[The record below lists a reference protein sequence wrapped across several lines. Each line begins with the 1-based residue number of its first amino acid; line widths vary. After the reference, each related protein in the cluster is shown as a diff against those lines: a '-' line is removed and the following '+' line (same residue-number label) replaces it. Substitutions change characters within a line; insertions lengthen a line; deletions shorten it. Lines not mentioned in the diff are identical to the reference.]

1 MKDALYI
8 HDQTALVNFSA
19 FYPQTTDEILSH
31 ESFKHFLDSYLT
43 RLEQS
48 DPERHAWLCQGLSQA
63 KAIPHMIRFLK
74 LLMVL
79 DLNEIEHPLLNAKT
93 RLIETIEDAYN
104 VWRNLQRCSIIK
116 VSSSN
121 SGQVV
126 NFIDADTR
134 FNSLVLSLYRGI
146 QEKVQGTKNRVYR
159 QLQAGTNASMV
170 LRDIKWSQPEGYEY
184 LKGIPFVD
192 QMLLRTPLLLHPKG
206 TKRYGS
212 FQPVSVNPILN
223 ISLDKESYFCY
234 PAKVGELLI
243 FVYVNHDF
251 AFSGISNAN
260 LFELATKEEVQHRKP
275 DGIVLFGLNDG
286 SEDTVYH
293 YDEAEDW
300 WTAKVSYSPKIE
312 YFGYMKKMILTLHNV
327 IMMKKGWLPIHG
339 SMINIHFKNQAPIGV
354 VFMGDSGAGKSETIE
369 AMQLLGHPD
378 LVGMDVIFDDMG
390 SFHLEEG
397 KLVAQ
402 GTEIGAF
409 IRLDDLDKGSPYK
422 TMDRSIFMNPESVN
436 ARVVI
441 PVSSY
446 AEISSSHPVHYFFY
460 ANNYVNKTGLTIVSQ
475 AKEIKQTFIE
485 GKRMAM
491 ATTHETG
498 LSTTYFANPFGPM
511 QDPKTCDPLI
521 DFYFEALDKTGV
533 KTGEI
538 YTGLGVKESVDDH
551 LAITAKALL
560 ETLHPTK

>member
-8 HDQTALVNFSA
+8 HDQTAVINFSA
-19 FYPQTTDEILSH
+19 FFPQTTDEMLSH
-31 ESFKHFLDSYLT
+31 DSFKLFLDTYLN
-43 RLEQS
+43 RLQVT
-48 DPERHAWLCQGLSQA
+48 DVDTYHWLLQGQTQA
-63 KAIPHMIRFLK
+63 KALPSLVRFLK
-74 LLMVL
+74 LVMVL
-79 DLNEIEHPLLNAKT
+79 DLEEIEHPLLNEKA
-93 RLIETIEDAYN
+93 RFAAVVEDAYN
-104 VWRNLQRCSIIK
+104 VWRNLQRCSFIK
-116 VSSSN
+116 VSSSM
-121 SGQVV
+121 SGQVA

-134 FNSLVLSLYRGI
+134 YNSLVLALYRGI
-146 QEKVQGTKNRVYR
+146 QERLQGTKNRVYR

-170 LRDIKWSQPEGYEY
+170 LRDIKWAQPEGYEF
-184 LKGIPFVD
+184 LRGILFVD

-212 FQPVSVNPILN
+212 FQPSDKNPLFG
-223 ISLDKESYFCY
+223 ISLDKEQYFCY
-234 PAKVGELLI
+234 PAKVGELLVL
-243 FVYVNHDF
+243 VYVHFDF

-260 LFELATKEEVQHRKP
+260 LFELATKEEVLHRKP
-275 DGIVLFGLNDG
+275 DGIMLFGFADG
-286 SEDTVYH
+286 TDETIYH
-293 YDEAEDW
+293 YDAKNDF

-312 YFGYMKKMILTLHNV
+312 YFGYMKKMMLTLHNV

-378 LVGMDVIFDDMG
+378 LLGMDVIFDDMG
-390 SFHLEEG
+390 SFHIENG

-446 AEISSSHPVHYFFY
+446 EQISTSHPVHYFFY
-460 ANNYVNKTGLTIVSQ
+460 ANNYVNETGLKIVDK
-475 AKEIKQTFIE
+475 AADIKQVFIE

-511 QDPKTCDPLI
+511 QDQKTCDPLI
-521 DFYFEALDKTGV
+521 DHYFEALDTTGV
-533 KTGEI
+533 KTGEV
-538 YTGLGVKESVDDH
+538 YTGLGVAEAAEDH
-551 LAITAKALL
+551 LSITAKALL
-560 ETLHPTK
+560 EKLHPTT

>member
-8 HDQTALVNFSA
+8 HDQLALINFSN
-19 FYPQTTDEILSH
+19 FFPQTADEMLSH
-31 ESFKHFLDSYLT
+31 DSFKYFLDMYLT
-43 RLEQS
+43 RLLAH
-48 DPERHAWLCQGLSQA
+48 DPESHAWLCQGESQA
-63 KAIPHMIRFLK
+63 KALPKLIRFLK

-79 DLNEIEHPLLNAKT
+79 DLSEIDHPLLQDKAKLT
-93 RLIETIEDAYN
+93 AMIEDAYN
-104 VWRNLQRCSIIK
+104 VWRNLQRCSFIK
-116 VSSSN
+116 VSSSM
-121 SGQVV
+121 SGQVS
-126 NFIDADTR
+126 NFMDADTR
-134 FNSLVLSLYRGI
+134 YNSLVLALYRGI
-146 QEKVQGTKNRVYR
+146 QEKVQGHKNRVYR

-170 LRDIKWSQPEGYEY
+170 LRDIKWPLIEGYES

-192 QMLLRTPLLLHPKG
+192 AMLLRTPLLLHPKG

-212 FQPVSVNPILN
+212 FQPTDKNPFKGLE
-223 ISLDKESYFCY
+223 LDREQWFCY

-243 FVYVNHDF
+243 FVYVHNDF

-260 LFELATKEEVQHRKP
+260 LFEMADKDEVLHRKP
-275 DGIVLFGLNDG
+275 DGLMLFGLRDNT
-286 SEDTVYH
+286 EETIYH
-293 YDEAEDW
+293 YDVSQDV
-300 WTAKVSYSPKIE
+300 WTAKVSYSPRIE
-312 YFGYMKKMILTLHNV
+312 YFGYMKKMVLTLHNA

-339 SMINIHFKNQAPIGV
+339 SMINIHFKHQAPIGV

-369 AMQLLGHPD
+369 AMQMLGHED

-390 SFHLEEG
+390 SFHLENG
-397 KLVAQ
+397 QLVAQ

-446 AEISSSHPVHYFFY
+446 AQITQNHPVHYFFY
-460 ANNYVNKTGLTIVSQ
+460 ANNYVAETGLKIVEK
-475 AKEIKQTFIE
+475 AKDIQQVFVE

-511 QDPKTCDPLI
+511 QDQKLCDPLI
-521 DFYFEALDKTGV
+521 DLYFKALDDSNV

-538 YTGLGVKESVDDH
+538 YTGLGVKDAAEDH
-551 LAITAKALL
+551 LSITAKALL
-560 ETLHPTK
+560 ERLHPSK

>member
-43 RLEQS
+43 RLEAS
-48 DPERHAWLCQGLSQA
+48 DPERHAWLCQGLSQT
-63 KAIPHMIRFLK
+63 KAIPQLIRFLK

-79 DLNEIEHPLLNAKT
+79 DLSEIQHPLLESKT
-93 RLIETIEDAYN
+93 RLMECIEDAYN
-104 VWRNLQRCSIIK
+104 VWRTLQRCSIIK

-134 FNSLVLSLYRGI
+134 FNSLVLSLYRGV

-170 LRDIKWSQPEGYEY
+170 LRDIKWTQPEGYEY

-212 FQPVSVNPILN
+212 FQPVSTNPLKNLN
-223 ISLDKESYFCY
+223 LDKESYFCY

-243 FVYVNHDF
+243 FVYVNNDF

-260 LFELATKEEVQHRKP
+260 LFELATKDEVQHRKP
-275 DGIVLFGLNDG
+275 DGIVLFGFADG
-286 SEDTVYH
+286 SDDTVYH
-293 YDEAEDW
+293 YDETENW

-312 YFGYMKKMILTLHNV
+312 YFGYMKKMMLTLHNV

-378 LVGMDVIFDDMG
+378 LIGMDVIFDDMG
-390 SFHLEEG
+390 SFHLEDG

-446 AEISSSHPVHYFFY
+446 AEIASSHPVHYFFY
-460 ANNYVNKTGLTIVSQ
+460 ANNYVNKTGLTIVQ
-475 AKEIKQTFIE
+475 KATDIKQTFIE

-511 QDPKTCDPLI
+511 QDQKTCDPLI
-521 DFYFEALDKTGV
+521 DLYFEALDQTGV

-538 YTGLGVKESVDDH
+538 YTGLGVNDRVDDH
-551 LAITAKALL
+551 LAITAQALL
-560 ETLHPTK
+560 ETLHPTH

>member
-43 RLEQS
+43 RLEAS
-48 DPERHAWLCQGLSQA
+48 DPERHAWLCQGLSQT
-63 KAIPHMIRFLK
+63 KAIPQLIRFLK

-79 DLNEIEHPLLNAKT
+79 DLSEIQHPLLESKT
-93 RLIETIEDAYN
+93 RLMECIEDAYN
-104 VWRNLQRCSIIK
+104 VWRTLQRCSIIK

-134 FNSLVLSLYRGI
+134 FNSLVLSLYRGV

-170 LRDIKWSQPEGYEY
+170 LRDIKWAQPEGYEY

-212 FQPVSVNPILN
+212 FQPVPTNPLKNLN
-223 ISLDKESYFCY
+223 LDKESYFCY

-243 FVYVNHDF
+243 FVYVNNDF

-260 LFELATKEEVQHRKP
+260 LFELATKDEVQHRKP
-275 DGIVLFGLNDG
+275 DGIVLFGFADG
-286 SEDTVYH
+286 SDDTVYH
-293 YDEAEDW
+293 YDETENW

-312 YFGYMKKMILTLHNV
+312 YFGYMKKMMLTLHNV

-378 LVGMDVIFDDMG
+378 LIGMDVIFDDMG

-446 AEISSSHPVHYFFY
+446 AEIASSHPVHYFFY
-460 ANNYVNKTGLTIVSQ
+460 ANNYVNKTGLTIVQ
-475 AKEIKQTFIE
+475 KAADIKQTFIE

-511 QDPKTCDPLI
+511 QDQKTCDPLI
-521 DFYFEALDKTGV
+521 DLYFEALDQTGV
-533 KTGEI
+533 QTGEI
-538 YTGLGVKESVDDH
+538 YTGLGVNDSVDDH
-551 LAITAKALL
+551 LAITAQALL
-560 ETLHPTK
+560 ETLHPTH